1 MTVPIKG
8 FIKSS
13 LIEWEGMIS
22 AVIFLSGCNFRC
34 TYCHSPDLV
43 NPAEDMDTIPLESVI
58 SCLKKNTWIDGVVI
72 SGGEPTLH
80 TSLKELLKKLKD
92 MRLKVKLD
100 TNGTNPGLL
109 EEFIRDGLLDCVAMD
124 VKAPLK
130 DESYREVT
138 KWECGVQDIRRSIN
152 VIIESGLEHEFR
164 TTVCPSYL
172 GEEEI
177 KDIARSLQGAKRY
190 VLQPFRPTNCLDSN
204 MLKVTPYPPDTLK
217 RLGKTAR
224 AHLEGC
230 RVRGEPETMGSRIR

>member
-1 MTVPIKG
+1 MAVQIKG

-22 AVIFLSGCNFRC
+22 AVIFLPGCNFRC
-34 TYCHSPDLV
+34 TYCHSPHLV
-43 NPAEDMDTIPLESVI
+43 NPAEDMDTILLESVI
-58 SCLKKNTWIDGVVI
+58 SYLKNNTWIDGVVI

-80 TSLKELLKKLKD
+80 TGLKELLKKLKD

-100 TNGTNPGLL
+100 TNGTNPDLL

-138 KWECGVQDIRRSIN
+138 KWQGNVQDIRRSIN

-177 KDIARSLQGAKRY
+177 KDIACSLQGAKRY

-204 MLKVTPYPPDTLK
+204 MLKVVPYPPDTLK
-217 RLGKTAR
+217 RLGETAR

-230 RVRGEPETMGSRIR
+230 RVRGEPETMGSQIR